1 MKKKTT
7 RQAKRQT
14 ARKTAKKAAAK
25 PRPKYE
31 YYLGLRSLSGG
42 IVPTD
47 YVYTSEVKAR
57 SKARELAKKFP
68 NNKVVIRKVKA

>member
-7 RQAKRQT
+7 RKATRAA
-14 ARKTAKKAAAK
+14 ARKTARKAAAK

-57 SKARELAKKFP
+57 AKARDLAKKFP